1 MATHKKKHDQN
12 KNNVHRD
19 LQLKEDGQEY
29 ATVTKLVGEGR
40 LIAKC
45 GDGIE
50 RLCHIRGA
58 LKKKV
63 WIIQGDTILIG
74 LRDFQDGKGDV
85 IAKYNEHETRALR
98 SMGEIQSTEKQSET
112 EMDVTAVQA
121 DSGFDFESI

>member
-45 GDGIE
+45 GD
-50 RLCHIRGA
+50 
-58 LKKKV
+58 
-63 WIIQGDTILIG
+63 
-74 LRDFQDGKGDV
+74 
-85 IAKYNEHETRALR
+85 
-98 SMGEIQSTEKQSET
+98 
-112 EMDVTAVQA
+112 
-121 DSGFDFESI
+121 

>member
-1 MATHKKKHDQN
+1 MATHTKRHKQDQS
-12 KNNVHRD
+12 HRE

-40 LIAKC
+40 LVAKC
-45 GDGIE
+45 GDGVE

-74 LRDFQDGKGDV
+74 LRDFQDGKADV
-85 IAKYNEHETRALR
+85 IAKYSDQEVRMLR

-112 EMDVTAVQA
+112 ELDVTEVQN
-121 DSGFDFESI
+121 DSGFDFASI